1 MKSQYKNIK
10 QLSLKPDN
18 PKPTQVTLTTT
29 LAKKG
34 FASIL
39 TKVLLQI
46 SSKVGNVPWA
56 PRVPSSLNPKT
67 MLLGI
72 DVCKDSAKKNYNVVA
87 YCCTLN
93 K

>member
-1 MKSQYKNIK
+1 MTSQ
-10 QLSLKPDN
+10 N
-18 PKPTQVTLTTT
+18 PKATQVTLVST
-29 LAKKG
+29 LSKKG

-46 SSKVGNVPWA
+46 SSKVGNIPWA
-56 PRVPSSLNPKT
+56 PKVPSSLNAKT
-67 MLLGI
+67 MLIGI
-72 DVCKDSAKKNYNVVA
+72 DVCKDTVNKKFNVVS

>member
-10 QLSLKPDN
+10 KLSLKKGN
-18 PKPTQVTLTTT
+18 PKATQVTLTTT

-39 TKVLLQI
+39 TKVLIQI
-46 SSKVGNVPWA
+46 STKIGNVAWV
-56 PRVPSSLNPKT
+56 PRVPTLVPQKT
-67 MLLGI
+67 ILIGI
-72 DVCKDSAKKNYNVVA
+72 DFCKLGKNNIIA
-87 YCCTLN
+87 YCCTTD